1 MARNYRKWTSVPGL
15 PSLRP
20 SFPFGN
26 MGDIYM
32 QRKPFF
38 DGQLD
43 VFKQL
48 EGHKYVLHLKFHQ
61 FTGYVR

>member
-1 MARNYRKWTSVPGL
+1 MIPHTHESTQCA
-15 PSLRP
+15 LRP

-48 EGHKYVLHLKFHQ
+48 EGHKYVLHLEFR
-61 FTGYVR
+61 G